1 MRLLATLTAAAIVLA
16 AACPAAWAEG
26 EGDSPPPATQPSWT
40 ANLSGPLGVAALC
53 GGAALVLLAGALG
66 ISRIGTHAVDAIARQ
81 PEAAGGMFMAW
92 LLPATMIEVATLF
105 GMVICYMAM
114 SLLGP

>member
-26 EGDSPPPATQPSWT
+26 EGDSPPPTT
-40 ANLSGPLGVAALC
+40 NLFSVLGVAALC

-92 LLPATMIEVATLF
+92 LLPAMMIEVATMF

-114 SLLGP
+114 SLLRP